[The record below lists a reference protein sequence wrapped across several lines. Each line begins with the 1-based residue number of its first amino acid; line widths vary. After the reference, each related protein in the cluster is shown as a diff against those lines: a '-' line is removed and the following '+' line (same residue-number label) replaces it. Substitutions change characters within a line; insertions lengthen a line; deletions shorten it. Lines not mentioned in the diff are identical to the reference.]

1 MKGSNRA
8 TVPFGT
14 DFQTTTWKD
23 RDALSAPT
31 HIIKKGTA
39 TCDLTLASWNAQYE
53 RERER
58 ERERV
63 REPRNPN
70 QPNQTRP
77 GWGSGRGTAGVV
89 TGAEAWGVARSRSH

>member
-23 RDALSAPT
+23 HDAPSAPT

-39 TCDLTLASWNAQYE
+39 TFDLTLVSWNAQYE

-58 ERERV
+58 V
-63 REPRNPN
+63 MEPRNPL
-70 QPNQTRP
+70 QGAKR
-77 GWGSGRGTAGVV
+77 GRVRAKELVSYTD
-89 TGAEAWGVARSRSH
+89 

>member
-1 MKGSNRA
+1 MKRSNRA

-53 RERER
+53 RESEGT
-58 ERERV
+58 EK
-63 REPRNPN
+63 PKPTK
-70 QPNQTRP
+70 PDQTRV
-77 GWGSGRGTAGVV
+77 GIREGH
-89 TGAEAWGVARSRSH
+89 SRSGDRGDQV

>member
-58 ERERV
+58 ERV

-70 QPNQTRP
+70 LPNQTRP
-77 GWGSGRGTAGVV
+77 GWGLGRGTAEVV
-89 TGAEAWGVARSRSH
+89 TGAEAWGVA